1 MEPKQQKYLNPFP
14 RSPNIVVV
22 VVVFNPVALALA
34 WSADG
39 SFGGL
44 CVLLAP
50 HRFRFPQV
58 VVVVAPALVLLVV
71 VVVSSSRLL
80 PACLPA
86 CSVARDIYF

>member
-71 VVVSSSRLL
+71 VSSSRLL